1 MNYRRAIAG
10 GRYNHLALGAGAVFA
25 GTMRLD
31 ARKVGVTVTALRN
44 GTALLQVE
52 VAKVSAGILTTWWR
66 DDLVL

>member
-1 MNYRRAIAG
+1 M
-10 GRYNHLALGAGAVFA
+10 FA